1 MEKVFAEENDVYVL
15 DCRNALWATDSMHIE
30 YEKVG
35 NFLSDV
41 DFVFEDA
48 NYLYLVEYKNANI
61 QGAANP
67 GAFEPSRDQKIQ
79 KVSRKFYDSLHY
91 LRILKKDKP
100 KKYIYI
106 LEYPNGDS
114 SSRRMIRN
122 RIKLLLP
129 FSLQEDDS
137 RLIESVEVLSIDEW
151 NESDTYS
158 RYPLCLKEE
167 FC

>member
-1 MEKVFAEENDVYVL
+1 MDKVFTEENDVYVL

-67 GAFEPSRDQKIQ
+67 GAFEPSKDQKIQ

-91 LRILKKDKP
+91 LSILKKDKP